1 MLGKRI
7 EKTWG
12 YEELIYNGKYCC
24 KKLVYLHPGVAS
36 SLHFHSGKH
45 ETFVV
50 ASGVFQIES
59 DGFNGTM
66 FAGDSLILPPGTVH
80 RIRCK
85 TPGVIVESSTKDN
98 PDDCT
103 RLEPSE
109 CPASA

>member
-1 MLGKRI
+1 MAAKRT

-24 KKLVYLHPGVAS
+24 KKLVYLYPGIAS
-36 SLHFHSGKH
+36 SMHFHSGKH

-50 ASGVFQIES
+50 ANGLFRIES
-59 DGFNGTM
+59 DHFNGEM
-66 FAGDSLILPPGTVH
+66 RPGDSLVLPAGTVH
-80 RIRCK
+80 RIRCIA
-85 TPGVIVESSTKDN
+85 PGTIIESSTKDN